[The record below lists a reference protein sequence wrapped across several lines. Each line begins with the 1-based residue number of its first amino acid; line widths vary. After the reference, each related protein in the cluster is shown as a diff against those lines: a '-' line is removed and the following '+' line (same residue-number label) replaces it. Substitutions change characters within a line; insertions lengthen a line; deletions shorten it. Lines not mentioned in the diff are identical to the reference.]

1 MEVTLMFL
9 GSFIIR
15 IVSSLEYISDA
26 HTYVSEPRNVFMN
39 FSSRLITPD
48 PVFLEISVFLT
59 IQETA
64 GHTSSEG
71 RVHEI
76 SARVNICCSV
86 VDLKIFDQTLLSL
99 SIHDK

>member
-1 MEVTLMFL
+1 MEVTLIVL
-9 GSFIIR
+9 GSFISM

-26 HTYVSEPRNVFMN
+26 HKYVSEPRNVFMN

-86 VDLKIFDQTLLSL
+86 VDLKIFGQTLLSL
-99 SIHDK
+99 RINDK

>member
-1 MEVTLMFL
+1 MQTKYL
-9 GSFIIR
+9 
-15 IVSSLEYISDA
+15 
-26 HTYVSEPRNVFMN
+26 SEPGNVFMN
-39 FSSRLITPD
+39 FSSQLFTPD
-48 PVFLEISVFLT
+48 PVFLQTCVALT

-86 VDLKIFDQTLLSL
+86 VDLKIFGQTLFSL
-99 SIHDK
+99 RINDK